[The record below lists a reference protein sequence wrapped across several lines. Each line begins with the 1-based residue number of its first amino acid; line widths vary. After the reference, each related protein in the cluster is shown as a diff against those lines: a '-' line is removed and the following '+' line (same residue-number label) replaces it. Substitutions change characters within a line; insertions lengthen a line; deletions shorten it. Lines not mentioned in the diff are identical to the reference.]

1 MQDDFYDTETY
12 DVAESVREKH
22 RDAAESV
29 LDHDTYGHLIDGE
42 WVDTEGGTTGPAID
56 PTTGESLATV
66 QIGTAEDVDRA
77 VEAAQDALEGTWGQL
92 SPRQR
97 AEKLEEIV
105 DRLEDAQADIAK
117 LDSLEA
123 GKPNMHSRFVD
134 SEVLLEQFRHFA
146 ALARSSN
153 QGRVIP
159 TNDEKHAVTKREP
172 YGVVGAISAW
182 NFPAMFV
189 AWKLGPALA
198 AGNSVVYKPSSR
210 AALSTLELARIF
222 DRVLP
227 DGTVNVV
234 TGAGSVVG
242 DALTGHEDVAKVSLT
257 GSTGAG
263 QAAMRNAANRLAP
276 VSLELGGN
284 NPNIVFPDADL
295 DDAVEGAVV
304 AMLFNQGQQCTAGS
318 RLFVHEEI
326 REAFCEKLYARLDEL
341 GVGDPLSPLTDVG
354 PLVDHDHADEVRG
367 YVETARQEGASVL
380 YEGELP
386 DEMRDAPF
394 VPPTLLGDVG
404 DDDTVAVEE
413 VFGPVA
419 ALFTFESRAEVV
431 ARANDTEFGLAA
443 AVWTNDL
450 DRAREVAADLE
461 AGTVWVNTY
470 NDLFE
475 PAPYGGYKQSGLGRE
490 LAAEA
495 LDDYSRTKSVKVNHG
510 DVPNLG

>member
-1 MQDDFYDTETY
+1 MSLPEE
-12 DVAESVREKH
+12 VLAKH
-22 RDAAESV
+22 RSV
-29 LDHDTYGHLIDGE
+29 ADDVVGEEVYGHLIGGE
-42 WVDTEGGTTGPAID
+42 WVESDGGETRTTHD
-56 PTTGESLATV
+56 STTGEALAEV
-66 QIGTAEDVDRA
+66 QQGTRSDVDRA
-77 VEAAQDALEGTWGQL
+77 VAAAREAFEGRWGEK
-92 SPRQR
+92 SPQQR
-97 AEKLEEIV
+97 ADLLHEIADVVEEEKTS
-105 DRLEDAQADIAK
+105 IAR
-117 LDSLEA
+117 LDSLEV
-123 GKPNMHSRFVD
+123 GKPNKHSLLVD
-134 SEVLLEQFRHFA
+134 NTIVVDQLRHFA
-146 ALARSSN
+146 SLARTADS
-153 QGRVIP
+153 GRCP
-159 TNDEKHAVTKREP
+159 PAGEDKHIYTRREP
-172 YGVVGAISAW
+172 YGVVGCISAW

-210 AALSTLELARIF
+210 AALSTLELGRIF

-234 TGAGSVVG
+234 TGAGGVVG
-242 DALTGHEDVAKVSLT
+242 DALTAHEDVAKVSLT

-263 QAAMRNAANRLAP
+263 QAAMRNAANRVAP

-295 DDAVEGAVV
+295 DDAVEGALV

-318 RLFVHEEI
+318 RLFVHEDVRDE
-326 REAFCEKLYARLDEL
+326 FCERLYARLDEL
-341 GVGDPLSPLTDVG
+341 EVGDPLSPLTDVG

-380 YEGELP
+380 YEGEIP
-386 DEMRDAPF
+386 DELRDAPF
-394 VPPTLLGDVG
+394 VPPTLLGDVD

-419 ALFTFESRAEVV
+419 ALFAFESRAEVL

-443 AVWTNDL
+443 AVWTTDL
-450 DRAREVAADLE
+450 DRAHEVAADLE

-495 LDDYSRTKSVKVNHG
+495 LDDYSRTKSVKMNHG

>member
-1 MQDDFYDTETY
+1 MSLPE
-12 DVAESVREKH
+12 DVLEKH
-22 RDAAESV
+22 RSV
-29 LDHDTYGHLIDGE
+29 ADDVVGEAVYGHLVGGE
-42 WVDTEGGTTGPAID
+42 WVESDGGETQTTHD
-56 PTTGESLATV
+56 STTGEPLAEV
-66 QIGTAEDVDRA
+66 QQGTRTDVDRA
-77 VEAAQDALEGTWGQL
+77 VAAARAAFEGRWGEK
-92 SPRQR
+92 SPQQR
-97 AEKLEEIV
+97 AELLHEI
-105 DRLEDAQADIAK
+105 ADIVADEK
-117 LDSLEA
+117 TSIARLDSLEV
-123 GKPNMHSRFVD
+123 GKPNKHSLLVD
-134 SEVLLEQFRHFA
+134 NTIVVDQLRHFA
-146 ALARSSN
+146 SLARTADS
-153 QGRVIP
+153 GRCP
-159 TNDEKHAVTKREP
+159 PSGDDKHIYTRREP
-172 YGVVGAISAW
+172 YGVVGCISAW

-380 YEGELP
+380 YEGKLP
-386 DEMRDAPF
+386 DEMGDAPF

-450 DRAREVAADLE
+450 DRAHEVAADLE

-490 LAAEA
+490 LASEA